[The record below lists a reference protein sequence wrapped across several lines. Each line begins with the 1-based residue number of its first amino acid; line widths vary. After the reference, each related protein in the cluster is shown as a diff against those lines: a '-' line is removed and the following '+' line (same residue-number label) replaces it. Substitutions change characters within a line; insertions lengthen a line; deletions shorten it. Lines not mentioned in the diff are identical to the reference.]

1 MTRNTKDMAKVAVE
15 VALAATV
22 VGLVIRAVPSPN
34 GSDMLF
40 PVALV
45 VVLVISYL
53 PDLLGR
59 WRDAQGVKK
68 EGIDTPAEAAWPPPA
83 QPKPPKEE
91 QAVTLK
97 RVAERIGKGK
107 ARPERKPA
115 AQLDFLD
122 TLDDTPA
129 CPAQDT
135 PVVMRPPRKR
145 RNHFIHLDQAA
156 FRRQWESGD
165 SLPRISYDHNTS
177 IPTVKRWARAL
188 GLPPRPNIRTR
199 VNLSHLVSLLA
210 GNEPGSR
217 DPKWLAAKLG
227 VSPRA
232 VTKAVARIN
241 RTPHLLR
248 QAQTRK
254 EVETL

>member
-1 MTRNTKDMAKVAVE
+1 
-15 VALAATV
+15 
-22 VGLVIRAVPSPN
+22 
-34 GSDMLF
+34 
-40 PVALV
+40 
-45 VVLVISYL
+45 
-53 PDLLGR
+53 
-59 WRDAQGVKK
+59 
-68 EGIDTPAEAAWPPPA
+68 
-83 QPKPPKEE
+83 
-91 QAVTLK
+91 
-97 RVAERIGKGK
+97 
-107 ARPERKPA
+107 
-115 AQLDFLD
+115 
-122 TLDDTPA
+122 
-129 CPAQDT
+129 
-135 PVVMRPPRKR
+135 MRPPRKR

-177 IPTVKRWARAL
+177 ISTAKRWARAL
-188 GLPPRPNIRTR
+188 GLPPRPNTRTR

-227 VSPRA
+227 VSPCT